1 MSVWQDPDD
10 VPHCWILFHDK
21 TEWQLISATL
31 CGWRRCFMADQ
42 LWFMTRIREG
52 VNYRYTVV
60 QLGQNAASYIGITS
74 GIYCHVILGQLL
86 WKYDVIID
94 FSRWRPQPLNTTSG
108 FVFVDVLAFSR
119 SQSINKP
126 NFVRYLNWWLRY
138 NYFHFWKTNVHH
150 IGILLYYSASAYR
163 ISSKSEHPLRK
174 YDVISISQYG
184 GHNH

>member
-1 MSVWQDPDD
+1 
-10 VPHCWILFHDK
+10 
-21 TEWQLISATL
+21 
-31 CGWRRCFMADQ
+31 MADQ

-108 FVFVDVLAFSR
+108 FVFVDV
-119 SQSINKP
+119 INKP
-126 NFVRYLNWWLRY
+126 NFVRYLN
-138 NYFHFWKTNVHH
+138 
-150 IGILLYYSASAYR
+150 
-163 ISSKSEHPLRK
+163 
-174 YDVISISQYG
+174 
-184 GHNH
+184 